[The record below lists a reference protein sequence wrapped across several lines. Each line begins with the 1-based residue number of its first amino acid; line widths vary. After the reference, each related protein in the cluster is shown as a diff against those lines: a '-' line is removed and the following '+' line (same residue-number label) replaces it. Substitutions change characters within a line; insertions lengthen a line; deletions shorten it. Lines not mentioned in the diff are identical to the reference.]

1 LGSGQAAREQFGSD
15 GLQSRL
21 GRRLETSIQL
31 FEAFTPPGHADR
43 AEPSIAA
50 GGNGIGEGE
59 IEPPERPES
68 RPKLVRQLLER
79 DLAITVEPPLSDR

>member
-1 LGSGQAAREQFGSD
+1 MES
-15 GLQSRL
+15 
-21 GRRLETSIQL
+21 SIQL

-50 GGNGIGEGE
+50 GRNNIGEGE
-59 IEPPERPES
+59 IEVPERPEG
-68 RPKLVRQLLER
+68 RPKVVRQLLER